1 MTMGDDG
8 VAVVN
13 SCSPAGSSS
22 ALQRTRQRQQR
33 KQHWSPWKR
42 HHRLTSL
49 PSFFS
54 SFFRVCFR
62 RVIVVTV
69 SQSTDCFICRIFVA
83 IREVSVTSFCLQ
95 MLPSPCWR
103 CTKCNAANLHMLVQC
118 CLHQPKYTVRII
130 VA

>member
-1 MTMGDDG
+1 MMTMSDDV

-42 HHRLTSL
+42 HHRLKSL

-54 SFFRVCFR
+54 SFSSLFSMRHR
-62 RVIVVTV
+62 RHRF
-69 SQSTDCFICRIFVA
+69 SEHRLFHMSNICG
-83 IREVSVTSFCLQ
+83 VSVTSFCLQ

-103 CTKCNAANLHMLVQC
+103 CTKCSAANLHMLVQC